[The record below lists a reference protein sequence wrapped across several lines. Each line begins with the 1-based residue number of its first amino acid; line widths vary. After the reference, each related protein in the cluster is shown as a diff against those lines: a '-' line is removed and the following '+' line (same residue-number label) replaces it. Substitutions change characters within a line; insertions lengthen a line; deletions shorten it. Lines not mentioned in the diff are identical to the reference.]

1 MAQHVPILTGPYG
14 PTCRANVPGQHDPLK
29 NHAGPAHSRQI
40 SGPTQ
45 LARGLMGRVG
55 HLFALHG
62 PAQLGTIFKW
72 VVLV

>member
-14 PTCRANVPGQHDPLK
+14 P
-29 NHAGPAHSRQI
+29 NHAGPAHARQI

>member
-1 MAQHVPILTGPYG
+1 MSNGPA
-14 PTCRANVPGQHDPLK
+14 RSDIDRAIWANVPGQHDPLK
-29 NHAGPAHSRQI
+29 NHAGPAHARQI